1 MRTIAKMDDLRINVC
16 FIFIVSAKGTKRV
29 ICLPG
34 CPPCFQYLYDGK
46 NVDDMAIDCLN
57 THGLLNPR
65 SSRPILSLSES
76 PYLKFTKEF
85 SSVYLVNL
93 DPDALVPS
101 SSSFGIRKLYSLVD
115 SNGET
120 MSGKDITLHDF
131 SRKDYKKLFESIRHE
146 CSASVTLGGGSAAR
160 ASGGESAARASGGYS
175 AARRTGGDSAERAS
189 GGYSAARRT
198 GGDSAERASGGD
210 SAERASGGGS
220 AARASGGYSA
230 ARRTG
235 GGSAERAS
243 GGGSAVHSP
252 HSSRLTEVSS
262 MGSVSHVF
270 VMLLLQCGRVLLVMG
285 RDHTWGFPGGNV
297 DATDASS
304 WKAMKREFREETKN
318 SLPSLCGRSL
328 GSSTD
333 EPRKFHWYH
342 PRSRTTSGFYCG
354 QSSTATFEDLSAN
367 FRRTHEIRDIAAVPV
382 EVLFDMVN
390 GTNPNRLRDC
400 AIKSTRA
407 LLLAQGFRP

>member
-1 MRTIAKMDDLRINVC
+1 MRTIAKMDDLRIKVC

-46 NVDDMAIDCLN
+46 DVIDMAIDCLN

-65 SSRPILSLSES
+65 SSRPILSLSQS
-76 PYLKFTKEF
+76 PYLKFTEEF

-93 DPDALVPS
+93 DPHALVPS

-131 SRKDYKKLFESIRHE
+131 SRKDYKKMFESIRHE

-160 ASGGESAARASGGYS
+160 ASGGYSAARRTGGGS

-189 GGYSAARRT
+189 GGSSAARAS
-198 GGDSAERASGGD
+198 GGGSAERASGGD
-210 SAERASGGGS
+210 SAERASGGDS
-220 AARASGGYSA
+220 AARAF
-230 ARRTG
+230 
-235 GGSAERAS
+235 

-262 MGSVSHVF
+262 MGSVAHVF
-270 VMLLLQCGRVLLVMG
+270 VMLLLKDGRVLLVMG

-297 DATDASS
+297 DAKDASS
-304 WKAMKREFREETKN
+304 WEAMKREFREETN
-318 SLPSLCGRSL
+318 NLLPSLCGRSL

-333 EPRKFHWYH
+333 KPRKFHWYH

-367 FRRTHEIRDIAAVPV
+367 FRRTYEIRDMAAVPI

-390 GTNPNRLRDC
+390 RTNPNRLRDC
-400 AIKSTRA
+400 AIKSTQA
-407 LLLAQGFRP
+407 LLLALGFRP